1 VHKTAPRLLSALVN
15 TLATPEFQKVGG
27 NDYSRVTSVVFRFH
41 QRIKI
46 ESRGAHCGN
55 ATNSELMQQFL
66 LFGQQ
71 GNNTAT
77 LDALALKSDQIGRID
92 MKVSFQK
99 EVGDHEYRIF
109 LNIEAPANDK
119 HTILDIKWEIQDHSP
134 GIVPERNYSPLF
146 TTFFR
151 DIVLRSFY
159 KRWFHENDDVTC
171 STSKQ

>member
-1 VHKTAPRLLSALVN
+1 
-15 TLATPEFQKVGG
+15 
-27 NDYSRVTSVVFRFH
+27 
-41 QRIKI
+41 
-46 ESRGAHCGN
+46 
-55 ATNSELMQQFL
+55 